1 MEGGRRGRAGEG
13 NFLRE
18 ASLFPTPAPS
28 YLLSKAFDWWGGRAT
43 GVRFSGK
50 EEEQGDTRKMEQF
63 RFEMFQGR
71 EPRSP

>member
-1 MEGGRRGRAGEG
+1 M
-13 NFLRE
+13 
-18 ASLFPTPAPS
+18 
-28 YLLSKAFDWWGGRAT
+28 